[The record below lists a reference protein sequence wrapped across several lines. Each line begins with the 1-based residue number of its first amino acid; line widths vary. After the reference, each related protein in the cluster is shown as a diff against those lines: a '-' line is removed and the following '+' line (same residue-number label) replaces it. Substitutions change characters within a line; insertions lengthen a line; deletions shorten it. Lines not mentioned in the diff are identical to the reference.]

1 MNRHA
6 RRAIFFDLD
15 GILAESEG
23 VSRQVF
29 RKFAAAFG
37 RASESAEA
45 AALDGS
51 PAPILV
57 AKAKRAWGLPQKLD
71 ELMRLYEGLMDTAL
85 LELPPA
91 PTVPR
96 IFSAASRNDWKLGI
110 LAATASARTRAWLA
124 RHGLDPFVD
133 IVVGGE
139 EVCLGKPA
147 PEPYLMALARS
158 GCSRDLG
165 LAVEGSLA
173 GARSALAAGLR
184 TFGLAPDG
192 REPVAWP
199 EAVRLIAALDELM
212 PELDRPR
219 LRGVRVLRHAQPGAR
234 ALG

>member
-15 GILAESEG
+15 GILADGEG
-23 VSRQVF
+23 VSRRVF
-29 RKFAAAFG
+29 RKFAATFG
-37 RASESAEA
+37 RAAESAET

-71 ELMRLYEGLMDTAL
+71 DLMRAYDGLMDAAL
-85 LELPPA
+85 LELAPA
-91 PTVPR
+91 PAASAS
-96 IFSAASRNDWKLGI
+96 FAAASRNGWKLGI
-110 LAATASARTRAWLA
+110 VTATASARTRAWLA
-124 RHGLDPFVD
+124 RHGLAPFVD

-139 EVCLGKPA
+139 EVCLGKPE
-147 PEPYLMALARS
+147 PEPYLIALARS
-158 GCSRDLG
+158 GCSRDMA
-165 LAVEGSLA
+165 LAVENSLA

-184 TFGLAPDG
+184 TFGLTPEG

-199 EAVRLIAALDELM
+199 EPVRLIAALDELM

-219 LRGVRVLRHAQPGAR
+219 LRGIGTIRRAKAGAR

>member
-1 MNRHA
+1 MNRPA

-15 GILAESEG
+15 GILADSEG

-29 RKFAAAFG
+29 RTFAAAFG
-37 RASESAEA
+37 RAAESAEA

-71 ELMRLYEGLMDTAL
+71 ELTRRYDGLMDAAL

-91 PTVPR
+91 PAVAPL
-96 IFSAASRNDWKLGI
+96 FAAASRNGWKLGI
-110 LAATASARTRAWLA
+110 LAATASARTRAWLV
-124 RHGLDPFVD
+124 RHGLGQFVD

-147 PEPYLMALARS
+147 PEPYLIALARS
-158 GCSRDLG
+158 GCSRDLA

-184 TFGLAPDG
+184 TFGLAPTG
-192 REPVAWP
+192 QEPVAWP
-199 EAVRLIAALDELM
+199 EPVRLIAALDELM

-219 LRGVRVLRHAQPGAR
+219 LRGVRMLRHAQAGAR